1 MSGLKDRRHVSDL
14 AREIERLIAQ
24 GELWPG
30 FDPLAIPLVFYDGED
45 TYLFRCSEVPEGFR
59 EMRVGECDVL
69 VYDGRYPVV
78 TASSVVEVA
87 GTPTA
92 SVMFDRSANQ
102 APTVLASVAI
112 HEAFHVYQQACH
124 PTWQGNE
131 VVLYLYPVDDAN
143 LLSLRRMETEAL
155 RRALS
160 ANGVQEKRC
169 WTLRALRARQDRYAG
184 MGPEFSTYERG
195 TELLEGLASYVEAMS
210 VGRTRVDLPR
220 EGYAANEV
228 RGRCYEIGHA
238 LAVLL
243 DAFAPMWK
251 TVFEAD
257 DTQALDLYLL
267 EVLEKSGR
275 QCGEF
280 TEAEI
285 AYFEAVARGDVQ
297 DLLVQRSE
305 EKQAFDSQ
313 GGMRLSVIA
322 SDTVPLW
329 VSGSDPSNLRIVEGG
344 VLHTRFV
351 NIRHESG
358 QVEMLTD
365 RMDDVVALTEAV
377 GPHPLMNGVLKLTI
391 AGLDALEVVSDGGA
405 VNISGSGLTAQFT
418 NAIVNENDG
427 EFTVYM
433 DTRE

>member
-14 AREIERLIAQ
+14 AREIERLVAQ

-45 TYLFRCSEVPEGFR
+45 TYLFRCLEVPEGFR
-59 EMRVGECDVL
+59 EMRVGECDVF

-78 TASSVVEVA
+78 TASSVVEIA

-131 VVLYLYPVDDAN
+131 VVRYLFPVDDAN
-143 LLSLRRMETEAL
+143 LLFLRRIETEAL
-155 RRALS
+155 RRALAAKES
-160 ANGVQEKRC
+160 EEKRC

-184 MGPEFSTYERG
+184 MAPEFPTYERG

-210 VGRTRVDLPR
+210 VGQTRVDLPR

-251 TVFEAD
+251 TAFEAD
-257 DTQALDLYLL
+257 DTQALDVYLL
-267 EVLEKSGR
+267 EVLEKSGG

-280 TEAEI
+280 TESEI
-285 AYFEAVARGDVQ
+285 AHFEAVARVDVQ
-297 DLLVQRSE
+297 DLLAQRSE
-305 EKQAFDSQ
+305 QRRAFDSQ
-313 GGMRLSVIA
+313 VGMRLSVIA
-322 SDTVPLW
+322 SDTEPLW
-329 VSGSDPSNLRIVEGG
+329 VSGTDPSNLRIVEGG

-351 NIRHESG
+351 HIHHERG

-365 RMDDVVALTEAV
+365 RMDDVRALTVAV
-377 GPHPLMNGVLKLTI
+377 GPHPLMDGVLRLTI
-391 AGLDALEVVSDGGA
+391 AGLDALDVVPDGGT

-418 NAIVNENDG
+418 NATVDETDAQV
-427 EFTVYM
+427 TVYL
-433 DTRE
+433 DKQN

>member
-1 MSGLKDRRHVSDL
+1 MSVHKDRRHVSDL
-14 AREIERLIAQ
+14 AREIERLVAQ

-30 FDPLAIPLVFYDGED
+30 FDPLAIPLVFYDGDD

-78 TASSVVEVA
+78 TASSVVEIA

-131 VVLYLYPVDDAN
+131 VVRYLFPVDDAN
-143 LLSLRRMETEAL
+143 LLFLRRIETEAL
-155 RRALS
+155 RRALT
-160 ANGVQEKRC
+160 ANGSQEKRC

-184 MGPEFSTYERG
+184 MAPEFPTYERG

-210 VGRTRVDLPR
+210 VGQTRVDLPR

-251 TVFEAD
+251 TAFEAD
-257 DTQALDLYLL
+257 DAQALDVYLL
-267 EVLEKSGR
+267 EVHEKSGG

-280 TEAEI
+280 TAEEI
-285 AYFEAVARGDVQ
+285 AHFEAVARVDVQ
-297 DLLVQRSE
+297 DLLAQRSE
-305 EKQAFDSQ
+305 QRRAFDSQ
-313 GGMRLSVIA
+313 VGMRLFVIA
-322 SDTVPLW
+322 PDTEPLW
-329 VSGSDPSNLRIVEGG
+329 VSGTDPSNLVIVEGG
-344 VLHTRFV
+344 VLHSRFV
-351 NIRHESG
+351 HIHHERG

-365 RMDDVVALTEAV
+365 RMDDVRALTVAV
-377 GPHPLMNGVLKLTI
+377 GPHPLMNGVLRLTI
-391 AGLDALEVVSDGGA
+391 AGLDALDVVSDGET

-418 NAIVNENDG
+418 NATVDENDG
-427 EFTVYM
+427 QITVYL
-433 DTRE
+433 DKQN

>member
-14 AREIERLIAQ
+14 AREIERLVAQ

-45 TYLFRCSEVPEGFR
+45 TYLFRCSEVTEGFR
-59 EMRVGECDVL
+59 EVRVGECDVL

-78 TASSVVEVA
+78 TASSVVEIA

-131 VVLYLYPVDDAN
+131 VVLYLFPVDDAN

-155 RRALS
+155 RRALA
-160 ANGVQEKRC
+160 ANRSHEKGC
-169 WTLRALRARQDRYAG
+169 WTLRALRARQDRYAE
-184 MGPEFSTYERG
+184 MSPEFPTYERG
-195 TELLEGLASYVEAMS
+195 TELFEGLASYVEAMS

-267 EVLEKSGR
+267 EVLEKSGD

-280 TEAEI
+280 TAEEI
-285 AYFEAVARGDVQ
+285 AHFEAVAREDVQ
-297 DLLVQRSE
+297 NLLAQRSE
-305 EKQAFDSQ
+305 EKRAFDSQ
-313 GGMRLSVIA
+313 VGMRLSVIA
-322 SDTVPLW
+322 PDTEPLW
-329 VSGSDPSNLRIVEGG
+329 VSGTDPSNLVIVEGG
-344 VLHTRFV
+344 VLHSRFV
-351 NIRHESG
+351 QVSHESG
-358 QVEMLTD
+358 QLEMLTD
-365 RMDDVVALTEAV
+365 RMDDVRALTVAV
-377 GPHPLMNGVLKLTI
+377 GPHPLMNGVLRLTI
-391 AGLDALEVVSDGGA
+391 AGLDALDVVSDDET

-418 NAIVNENDG
+418 NATVDENDG
-427 EFTVYM
+427 QVTVYL
-433 DTRE
+433 DKQN

>member
-1 MSGLKDRRHVSDL
+1 MSVLKDRRHVSDM
-14 AREIERLIAQ
+14 AREFERLVAQ

-30 FDPLAIPLVFYDGED
+30 FDPLAIPLVFYDGDD

-69 VYDGRYPVV
+69 VYEGRYPVV
-78 TASSVVEVA
+78 TASSVVEIA

-131 VVLYLYPVDDAN
+131 VVRYLFPVDDVN

-155 RRALS
+155 RRALD
-160 ANGVQEKRC
+160 ANGSEEKRC
-169 WTLRALRARQDRYAG
+169 WTLRALRVRQNRYAG
-184 MGPEFSTYERG
+184 MAPEFSAYERG
-195 TELLEGLASYVEAMS
+195 TDLLEGLASYVEAMS
-210 VGRTRVDLPR
+210 VGRMRVDLPR

-243 DAFAPMWK
+243 DIFAPMWK
-251 TVFEAD
+251 TAFEAD
-257 DTQALDLYLL
+257 DKQALDVYLL

-280 TEAEI
+280 TAEEI
-285 AYFEAVARGDVQ
+285 AHFEGVAREDVQ
-297 DLLVQRSE
+297 NLLAQRSE
-305 EKQAFDSQ
+305 QRRAFDSQ
-313 GGMRLSVIA
+313 VGMRLSVIA
-322 SDTVPLW
+322 SDKEPLW
-329 VSGSDPSNLRIVEGG
+329 VSGTDPSNLMIVEGG
-344 VLHTRFV
+344 VLHSRFV
-351 NIRHESG
+351 HIHHERG

-365 RMDDVVALTEAV
+365 RMDDVKALTVAK
-377 GPHPLMNGVLKLTI
+377 GPHPLDEVIRLTI
-391 AGLDALEVVSDGGA
+391 AGLDALDVMSDDGV
-405 VNISGSGLTAQFT
+405 VNISGSGLTGQFT
-418 NAIVNENDG
+418 SATVDENDAQV
-427 EFTVYM
+427 TVYLGE
-433 DTRE
+433 RE

>member
-14 AREIERLIAQ
+14 AREIERLVAQ

-78 TASSVVEVA
+78 TASSVVEIA
-87 GTPTA
+87 GTPAA

-131 VVLYLYPVDDAN
+131 VVLYLFPVDDAN

-155 RRALS
+155 RRALA
-160 ANGVQEKRC
+160 ANGSQEKRC
-169 WTLRALRARQDRYAG
+169 WTLRALRARRDRYAG
-184 MGPEFSTYERG
+184 MSREFSTYERG

-228 RGRCYEIGHA
+228 RGRCYEIGQA

-243 DAFAPMWK
+243 DAFEPMWK
-251 TVFEAD
+251 TAFEAD

-267 EVLEKSGR
+267 EVLEKSGG

-280 TEAEI
+280 TAEEI
-285 AYFEAVARGDVQ
+285 AHFEAVAREDVQ
-297 DLLVQRSE
+297 DLLAQRVE
-305 EKQAFDSQ
+305 QRRTFDSQ
-313 GGMRLSVIA
+313 VGMRLSVIA
-322 SDTVPLW
+322 SDTEPLW
-329 VSGSDPSNLRIVEGG
+329 VSGRDPSNLVIVEGG

-351 NIRHESG
+351 HIHHERG

-365 RMDDVVALTEAV
+365 RMDDVKALTVAK
-377 GPHPLMNGVLKLTI
+377 GPHPLDGVLRLTI
-391 AGLDALEVVSDGGA
+391 VGLDALDVVSDGGT
-405 VNISGSGLTAQFT
+405 VNISGSGLTGQFT
-418 NAIVNENDG
+418 NATVDENDG
-427 EFTVYM
+427 QVTVYL
-433 DTRE
+433 DKLG